1 MAHKIGEMFYVG
13 KTPWHEL
20 GRKLNERP
28 NLEEALHAGGLD
40 WTVST
45 APLLVAD
52 EPQSK
57 VPQRVAVLRDDRES
71 GAVGRVL
78 GVVHPAFQLL
88 QNRDGMTLL
97 DSLLGTNQR
106 IYETGGYLK
115 QGEVVWLQAALQ
127 EPICIGET
135 DELNTFLLFSNS
147 HDGSRAIDIRLTTIR
162 VVCNNTL
169 TLALNSKKTAGV
181 FRRNHGLDLRVISEQ
196 AKSFFKELL
205 KEQAQHQEIMNRMA
219 TAPCGDVSFQDFLK
233 KLLPDPSKPASADTN
248 QKVAN
253 AFETRLMTTRKCR
266 DEITQV
272 RRYGCTQRLSSNRVP
287 AEAESWWSA
296 LNAVTAWVDHVQ
308 EVDGDQFADQMF
320 GAGDGLK
327 AKAYGR
333 ITELLK

>member
-13 KTPWHEL
+13 KIPWHEL

-28 NLEEALHAGGLD
+28 NLEEALHAGGLN

-45 APLLVAD
+45 APLLVAG

-57 VPQRVAVLRDDRES
+57 VPQRVAVLRDDRAP
-71 GAVGRVL
+71 GDAGRVL
-78 GVVHPAFQLL
+78 GIVHPAFQLL
-88 QNRDGMTLL
+88 QNRAGMTLL
-97 DSLLGTNQR
+97 DSLLGENQR

-115 QGEVVWLQAALQ
+115 QGEVVWLQAALP
-127 EPICIGET
+127 EPICIGEN

-147 HDGSRAIDIRLTTIR
+147 HDGSRAIDIRLTTVR

-169 TLALNSKKTAGV
+169 TLALNSKQTAGV
-181 FRRNHGLDLRVISEQ
+181 FRRSHGVDLRVISEQ
-196 AKSFFKELL
+196 AKSFFQELL
-205 KEQAQHQEIMNRMA
+205 KEQTQHQEIMNRMA
-219 TAPCGDVSFQDFLK
+219 LTPCEDVDFQDFLK

-253 AFETRLMTTRKCR
+253 AFETRLMTVRKCR
-266 DEITQV
+266 DEIVQV
-272 RRYGCTQRLSSNRVP
+272 RRYGCRQRLSSNRVP
-287 AEAESWWSA
+287 AEAESWWGA

>member
-13 KTPWHEL
+13 EIPWHKL
-20 GRKLNERP
+20 GKKLNERP
-28 NLEEALHAGGLD
+28 NLEEAIKAGGLD

-45 APLLVAD
+45 APLRVAD
-52 EPQSK
+52 EPQSE
-57 VPQRVAVLRDDRES
+57 VPQRVAVLRDDRAP
-71 GAVGRVL
+71 GKAGRVL
-78 GVVHPAFQLL
+78 GVVHPGFQLL
-88 QNRDGMTLL
+88 QNRDGMALM
-97 DSLLGTNQR
+97 DSLLGANQR

-115 QGEVVWLQAALQ
+115 QGEVVWLQAALP
-127 EPICIGET
+127 EPICIGAS

-169 TLALNSKKTAGV
+169 TLALKSKKTAGV

-219 TAPCGDVSFQDFLK
+219 KTPCEDAFFQDFLR
-233 KLLPDPSKPASADTN
+233 KLLPDPSKPASAGEK

-253 AFETRLMTTRKCR
+253 AFETRLMKVRQCR
-266 DEITQV
+266 DEIVNV
-272 RRYGCTQRLSSNRVP
+272 RRHGCKQRLSSSRVL

-308 EVDGDQFADQMF
+308 QVEGDQFANQMF
-320 GAGDGLK
+320 GAGDELK
-327 AKAYGR
+327 AKAYGK
-333 ITELLK
+333 ITEMLK